1 MSKKMK
7 IIKPKEEPIVSEL
20 VLEEPAFEE
29 VVPEEPKPIPPP
41 VVSKQVQ
48 VPVLQ
53 IEEVA
58 RGFRQYRPHHLQSI
72 VSFCSARGYPT
83 QGTKEQLLE
92 ILSHF
97 GW

>member
-1 MSKKMK
+1 MSKK
-7 IIKPKEEPIVSEL
+7 IRVIKHKESFTPKTPE
-20 VLEEPAFEE
+20 EE
-29 VVPEEPKPIPPP
+29 VVPPAAPVVESVPDV
-41 VVSKQVQ
+41 VVSKRVQ
-48 VPVLQ
+48 IPILQ

-72 VSFCSARGYPT
+72 LSFCSARGYPV

>member
-1 MSKKMK
+1 MSKKIRVVK
-7 IIKPKEEPIVSEL
+7 HKSEAPVEEL
-20 VLEEPAFEE
+20 VIVKEPEPA
-29 VVPEEPKPIPPP
+29 P

-48 VPVLQ
+48 LPILQ

-72 VSFCSARGYPT
+72 LSFCSARGYPT